1 LEALTRKRS
10 DVRLRRID
18 IESWGSPVAKLYGVR
33 SLPLL
38 WLYRDGEVV
47 ARGTRDVVDELNALR

>member
-1 LEALTRKRS
+1 
-10 DVRLRRID
+10 VRLRRID
-18 IESWGSPVAKLYGVR
+18 IESWDSPVAKLYGVR

>member
-1 LEALTRKRS
+1 MEALTRRRP

-18 IESWGSPVAKLYGVR
+18 VESWDSPVARHYRVR

-38 WLYRDGEVV
+38 WLYRDGVLV
-47 ARGTRDVVDELNALR
+47 TRGTRDVIGEINALR

>member
-1 LEALTRKRS
+1 M
-10 DVRLRRID
+10 RLRRID
-18 IESWGSPVAKLYGVR
+18 IESWDSLVAELYRVR